1 MSITTHEA
9 GFSMTFA
16 NGLTLSVAHGKGA
29 YCDNKDGSLTT
40 DREIKTRTA
49 EIIIWDNEG
58 KEFNFGRYV
67 YDAVKGWL
75 SADKI
80 AIWISRVRAAESLD
94 QLKECM
100 KVEHGEEE

>member
-1 MSITTHEA
+1 MSIRTHEA

-16 NGLTLSVAHGKGA
+16 NGLSISVAHGEGN
-29 YCDNKDGSLTT
+29 YCDNRDGSLSGGWQT
-40 DREIKTRTA
+40 KTRTA
-49 EIIIWDNEG
+49 EIAIWDEDDNDL
-58 KEFNFGRYV
+58 NFGLDIV
-67 YDAVKGWL
+67 EGWV

>member
-16 NGLTLSVAHGKGA
+16 NGLTISVAHGEGN
-29 YCDNKDGSLTT
+29 YCDNRDGSLSGGWK
-40 DREIKTRTA
+40 IKTRTA
-49 EIIIWDNEG
+49 EIIIWDNES

-80 AIWISRVRAAESLD
+80 GLWISRVRAAEALD

>member
-16 NGLTLSVAHGKGA
+16 NGLTLSVAHGEGN
-29 YCDNKDGSLTT
+29 YCDNRDGSLSGGWNI
-40 DREIKTRTA
+40 DSQTA
-49 EIIIWDNEG
+49 EIAIWDEDDHWI
-58 KEFNFGRYV
+58 NFGLDTV
-67 YDAVKGWL
+67 EGWL

-94 QLKECM
+94 QLERYTNKED
-100 KVEHGEEE
+100 E

>member
-16 NGLTLSVAHGKGA
+16 NGLTISVAHGEGN
-29 YCDNKDGSLTT
+29 YCDNRDGSLSGGWK
-40 DREIKTRTA
+40 IKTRTA
-49 EIIIWDNEG
+49 EIAIVDEDKNWFKFYHDRVE
-58 KEFNFGRYV
+58 
-67 YDAVKGWL
+67 GWL